1 MMMRGRSAVASFAPK
16 RAALAAAAANEAIL
30 KVLMMV
36 AIECCY
42 LYCVGSNDDT
52 EESEGKKSVGL

>member
-1 MMMRGRSAVASFAPK
+1 MMGGRFAVASFVPN
-16 RAALAAAAANEAIL
+16 RAALAVAAANEAIL
-30 KVLMMV
+30 EVLMMV

-52 EESEGKKSVGL
+52 EKSEGKTSVGL